1 MQASYIKDF
10 MDELLGGGDA
20 EETPALAWEDGLRKM
35 ETATKRTK
43 TNDVMG
49 FQSYWKIFG

>member
-1 MQASYIKDF
+1 
-10 MDELLGGGDA
+10 MDELLRGGDA